1 MDFLIYELFQ
11 NKVSPSGSGKV
22 ARSQVPEDIASL
34 IEDYLQQN
42 PRPPTAEDDVNT
54 DGDCDPDL
62 GQDCGIQPNLQI
74 GKNIWAFYIVDGIFC
89 RHLGLWWPSRLLHRP
104 SIISD

>member
-1 MDFLIYELFQ
+1 MIKKVFQ

-42 PRPPTAEDDVNT
+42 PWPPTAEDDVNP
-54 DGDCDPDL
+54 DGDGDPDMV
-62 GQDCGIQPNLQI
+62 QDSGIQPNLQI
-74 GKNIWAFYIVDGIFC
+74 GEAKETYI
-89 RHLGLWWPSRLLHRP
+89 
-104 SIISD
+104 